1 MISELESL
9 GYDSDPVKAWKK
21 SVSDQPTVE
30 EEDHEITDDGP
41 DYNYLLSMQFWSV
54 TKEKAEE
61 LLHTRDKKVRVLLIG
76 CIKSNKCPILVV
88 CQLSNSSISAVLG
101 VWLY

>member
-1 MISELESL
+1 MISELESK

-30 EEDHEITDDGP
+30 EEDHESTDNGP

-61 LLHTRDKKVRVLLIG
+61 LLQTRDKKVHLIV
-76 CIKSNKCPILVV
+76 ILM
-88 CQLSNSSISAVLG
+88 QSMLAR
-101 VWLY
+101 